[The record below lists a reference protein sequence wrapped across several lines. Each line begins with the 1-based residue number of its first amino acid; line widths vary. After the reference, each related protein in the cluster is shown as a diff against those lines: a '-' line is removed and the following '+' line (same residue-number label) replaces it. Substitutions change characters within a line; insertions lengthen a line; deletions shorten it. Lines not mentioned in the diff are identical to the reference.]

1 VDARLEAFRHIQ
13 KTCMAILK
21 AVEIY
26 QNRIFGKVCRWFL
39 FGHTQSAFIFSS
51 SVMSLTFSLYVYSSF
66 ISSHHRYSFL
76 DLSLLWRTYCDLAF
90 LVFSLISLSWII
102 CSFKNYKEKWVSGR
116 WTLAPCSK
124 SIGCPAPSWHCAHW
138 NTSAVKSGVYVVP
151 MMLCMPTKATVT
163 TGPFWISMWKSS
175 RVLGY
180 CLPKTK

>member
-1 VDARLEAFRHIQ
+1 
-13 KTCMAILK
+13 MAILK

-39 FGHTQSAFIFSS
+39 FGHAQSAFIFFS
-51 SVMSLTFSLYVYSSF
+51 SVVSLTFPLYVYSF
-66 ISSHHRYSFL
+66 ISSHHRYFFL

-180 CLPKTK
+180 CLPKTKEIA